1 MKPAPFDYARP
12 ATVIEA
18 VDLLQRHAG
27 AARVLAGGQ
36 SLGPM
41 LNLRL
46 AQPELIVDIGA
57 IGELRQAS
65 ESEEG
70 MEIGACVTHAMFEDG
85 RVPDVT
91 CGLMRHVAA
100 DIAYRA
106 IRNRGMIGGSVCH
119 ADPAADWL
127 SVLILLSARVSI
139 VGTNG
144 MRTLDLEHFVTGSY
158 ETALTDDEI
167 VVGIR
172 VPRLP
177 PGTRWVY
184 YKVCR
189 KPGEFAEA
197 IVAATTSVAHGR
209 SRVVLGAI
217 DRVPRVLEDAAF
229 ATRRFDQGRAQEHI
243 AAGGV
248 EPDSYR
254 AQICLAAIRRAAR
267 QLGALPA

>member
-12 ATVIEA
+12 ASISEA
-18 VDLLQRHAG
+18 VDLLHRHAG

-46 AQPELIVDIGA
+46 AQPALIVDIGA
-57 IGELRQAS
+57 IGELRRAAKS
-65 ESEEG
+65 DDG
-70 MEIGACVTHAMFEDG
+70 MEIGACVTHAMVEDG

-91 CGLMRHVAA
+91 CGLMQHVAA

-106 IRNRGMIGGSVCH
+106 VRNRGTVGGSVCH

-127 SVLILLSARVSI
+127 SVLMLLSAQVTI

-144 MRTLDLEHFVTGSY
+144 TRTLAVEQFVSGSY
-158 ETALTDDEI
+158 ETALADDEI
-167 VVGIR
+167 LIGLSI
-172 VPRLP
+172 PRLP
-177 PGTRWVY
+177 PGTRWAY

-197 IVAATTSVAHGR
+197 IVAAVAIVDDGR
-209 SRVVLGAI
+209 SRMVLGAI
-217 DRVPRVLEDAAF
+217 DRAPSVVDDATF
-229 ATRRFDQGRAQEHI
+229 VTRRFDRSRAQAHI
-243 AAGGV
+243 AAAGV
-248 EPDSYR
+248 EPDSHR
-254 AQICLAAIRRAAR
+254 SQICLAAMRRVAR
-267 QLGALPA
+267 QLGAIAA

>member
-18 VDLLQRHAG
+18 IDLLQRHTG
-27 AARVLAGGQ
+27 EARVLAGGQ

-70 MEIGACVTHAMFEDG
+70 IEIGACVTHAMFEDG

-106 IRNRGMIGGSVCH
+106 IRNRGTIGGSVCH

-139 VGTNG
+139 VGKNG
-144 MRTLDLEHFVTGSY
+144 MRTLGVEQFVRGSY
-158 ETALTDDEI
+158 ETALAEDEI

-172 VPRLP
+172 IPRLP
-177 PGTRWVY
+177 PGTRWAY

-197 IVAATTSVAHGR
+197 IVAAMASVENDR

-217 DRVPRVLEDAAF
+217 DRVPHMVEDATF
-229 ATRRFDQGRAQEHI
+229 VTRRFDQSRVQEHI
-243 AAGGV
+243 AAAGV

-254 AQICLAAIRRAAR
+254 AQICLAAMRRVAR
-267 QLGALPA
+267 QLEALPA